1 MLVQHTIIIAMD
13 FTKYLAYHKSIID
26 QPVETVPA
34 PYNNPDYYNYTK
46 LNWSRTNRWLK
57 HGVLNSEI
65 IEAINHIQAPQ
76 QWIVITEPWCGDAAH
91 SVPFLNMMVAINPLI
106 TVTYELRDAEPFR
119 INSYLTRNGKSIPKL
134 IIRDAQQNDLAT
146 WGPRPEACQKI
157 YDELTAQQADFETVK
172 IALQNWYN
180 SNNGEA
186 IQQEMLV
193 VLKSVGAEV

>member
-1 MLVQHTIIIAMD
+1 MD
-13 FTKYLAYHKSIID
+13 FTTYLAYHKSIID
-26 QPVETVPA
+26 QPIETVPA

-65 IEAINHIQAPQ
+65 IEALNQIQAPQ
-76 QWIVITEPWCGDAAH
+76 HWIIITEPWCGDAAH
-91 SVPFLNMMVAINPLI
+91 SVPFLNMMAAINPLI

-146 WGPRPEACQKI
+146 WGPRPEVCQKI

-193 VLKSVGAEV
+193 VLKSVGAEVWP

>member
-1 MLVQHTIIIAMD
+1 MLIRYICIAMD
-13 FTKYLAYHKSIID
+13 FTTYLAYHKSIID

-57 HGVLNSEI
+57 HGVLNPEI
-65 IEAINHIQAPQ
+65 IEALNQIQAPQ
-76 QWIVITEPWCGDAAH
+76 HWIIITEPWCGDAAH
-91 SVPFLNMMVAINPLI
+91 SVPFLNMMAAINPLI

-172 IALQNWYN
+172 VALQNWYN